1 MRKASARFVL
11 PALIFIG
18 FVASASC
25 TPLGD
30 PALPTDGFFDDFE
43 RDSLGEAYRTTGPL
57 RLYRIEDGEL
67 RVEGAKNRPLWLA
80 RKLPRDVRVEFTA
93 RSESPSGD
101 IKVELFGDG
110 VSKATSTSYT
120 ASGYVIIF
128 GGWNN
133 TVNTIARMDEHGSD
147 RVIGKAKRVERG
159 KNYRFIIERRGNLLT
174 VAIDGE
180 EIMRLED
187 PNPLYGRGH
196 DHFAFNNWN
205 SRLAFDDLRIT
216 PLR

>member
-1 MRKASARFVL
+1 
-11 PALIFIG
+11 
-18 FVASASC
+18 
-25 TPLGD
+25 
-30 PALPTDGFFDDFE
+30 
-43 RDSLGEAYRTTGPL
+43 PL

-159 KNYRFIIERRGNLLT
+159 KNYRFLIERRGNLLT

-180 EIMRLED
+180 EIMRL
-187 PNPLYGRGH
+187 
-196 DHFAFNNWN
+196 
-205 SRLAFDDLRIT
+205 
-216 PLR
+216 